1 MLIFL
6 LFKDKDDDKVLH
18 SHLSD
23 IVALEDPF
31 ADDNSQNQDDKCGV
45 DIGRSEGCC
54 IWRRGLNRK
63 GIVTSGSSASTGADF
78 VA

>member
-23 IVALEDPF
+23 IVVVALEDPF
-31 ADDNSQNQDDKCGV
+31 SDDNSKDQDDECGV

-63 GIVTSGSSASTGADF
+63 
-78 VA
+78 